1 MLRIF
6 KLPLF
11 LLYDSFIAVIVFLSY
26 LIPVQG
32 EHMFIYFKENF
43 MTRKLTLS
51 LLAASSLSLVGCG
64 GSSTSHEP
72 APIVPNSGELNIGF
86 LGLPDGA
93 SADVLV
99 EGPNGYSNTVSTS
112 TLLTQLAP
120 GTYTL
125 SSVAQSI
132 NNKRYLGINESI
144 SLNVSNGLVSNA
156 IYEFGY
162 ATQTIGTVSGFG
174 SLYVNGVRYNT
185 GNADF
190 TINGQPGSEDAIRL
204 GDRVVLS
211 GLTNNQ
217 GRFIANSVNYEATAT
232 GQIQHIDYAN
242 ETITVHGQTFVLTGE
257 SNLEEVTFDALKQG
271 NFVEI
276 SAVYSEQ
283 RGFLI
288 SKLERKD
295 DEDTL
300 SLTAKVT
307 ALDSANN
314 TLTINDTTFDASNV
328 TVAQELAV
336 GDIVEIE
343 FNQLNDINVITDI
356 EIEHYDEQDGVSVI
370 LDGPI
375 VNVTDSSITIANT
388 QVLIN
393 DDTDFEDI
401 SLAQLANGTRV
412 VVEAIIINNQHIA
425 EEIALY
431 VSADSDIEGKI
442 TDINL
447 ALNTI
452 TVNERE
458 YTITPFTL
466 FDDES
471 SADDKQLALSS
482 LGIGD
487 FVEIDFYSDDNG
499 NAFVTKLEREEQPEN
514 DDDIS
519 ISGKVSNINLDTN
532 TFNVSGI
539 TLFVNASSDLENR
552 FGNDVSVQDFMASL
566 SDNDKL
572 ELEVFKTSE
581 DGYLV
586 LEAKYQDS
594 YDDSFDI
601 EGSITEFN
609 SIQDFNVN
617 GFQIIT
623 DENTQF
629 SHPLDMFQNGV
640 EVEIDAVQQD
650 GNTLLA
656 LAVELEDENDTREIE
671 GEVTAIQNDTITVN
685 DTAILLTADTQ
696 FENGTREQL
705 REGVMVEI
713 DAIINSQGQ
722 LVATEIEFEQQDDI
736 ELNGSITEIVSDFQ
750 FKVNDT
756 LVYFDANTQFEN
768 GNQSKL
774 ALDVLIEV
782 DAIETAI
789 GLYAAEIEFKANE
802 EFEIEGEIQNLTDTQ
817 FTLSDVVIHYSSYT
831 QFELEGNQLE
841 NGLSVEVAGTID
853 KKGQYI
859 AWRIAFDD

>member
-1 MLRIF
+1 
-6 KLPLF
+6 
-11 LLYDSFIAVIVFLSY
+11 
-26 LIPVQG
+26 
-32 EHMFIYFKENF
+32 

-51 LLAASSLSLVGCG
+51 LLAASTLSLVGCG

-185 GNADF
+185 DNADF

-232 GQIQHIDYAN
+232 GHIQHIDYAN

-271 NFVEI
+271 DFVEI

-283 RGFLI
+283 SGFLI

-307 ALDSANN
+307 ALDSAIN
-314 TLTINDTTFDASNV
+314 TLTINDTTFDTSNV
-328 TVAQELAV
+328 TVPQELTV

-343 FNQLNDINVITDI
+343 FNQLNDVNVITDI

-393 DDTDFEDI
+393 DDTDFENI
-401 SLAQLANGTRV
+401 SLAQLVNGTRV
-412 VVEAIIINNQHIA
+412 VVEAIIIDNQHIA

-431 VSADSDIEGKI
+431 VSADSDIEGVI

-471 SADDKQLALSS
+471 NADDKQLTLSS
-482 LGIGD
+482 LAMGD

-499 NAFVTKLEREEQPEN
+499 NAFVTKLEREEQSEN

-539 TLFVNASSDLENR
+539 TVFVNASSELENR
-552 FGNDVSVQDFMASL
+552 FGNDVPVQDFMASL

-671 GEVTAIQNDTITVN
+671 GEITAIQNDTITVN
-685 DTAILLTADTQ
+685 DTAILLTANTQ

-705 REGVMVEI
+705 REGVTVEI

-774 ALDVLIEV
+774 ALDVLVEV

-789 GLYAAEIEFKANE
+789 GLYAAEIEFKAND

-817 FTLSDVVIHYSSYT
+817 FTLSDVVIHYSSDT

>member
-1 MLRIF
+1 
-6 KLPLF
+6 
-11 LLYDSFIAVIVFLSY
+11 
-26 LIPVQG
+26 
-32 EHMFIYFKENF
+32 

-51 LLAASSLSLVGCG
+51 LLAASTLSLVGCG

-185 GNADF
+185 DNADF

-232 GQIQHIDYAN
+232 GHIQHIDYAN

-271 NFVEI
+271 DFVEI

-283 RGFLI
+283 SGFLI

-307 ALDSANN
+307 ALDSVNN
-314 TLTINDTTFDASNV
+314 TLTINDTTFDTSNV
-328 TVAQELAV
+328 TVPPELAV

-343 FNQLNDINVITDI
+343 FNQLNDVNVITDI
-356 EIEHYDEQDGVSVI
+356 EIGHYDEQDGVSVI

-412 VVEAIIINNQHIA
+412 VVEAIIIDNQHIA

-431 VSADSDIEGKI
+431 VSADSDIEGVI
-442 TDINL
+442 TDIDL
-447 ALNTI
+447 ALNNI

-471 SADDKQLALSS
+471 GADDKQLALSS

-487 FVEIDFYSDDNG
+487 FVEIDFYNDDNG

-539 TLFVNASSDLENR
+539 TVFVNASSDLENR
-552 FGNDVSVQDFMASL
+552 FGNDVPVQDFMASL
-566 SDNDKL
+566 SGNDKL

-601 EGSITEFN
+601 EGSVTEFN

-656 LAVELEDENDTREIE
+656 LAVELEGENDTREIE
-671 GEVTAIQNDTITVN
+671 GEITAIQNDTITVN

-705 REGVMVEI
+705 REGVTVEI
-713 DAIINSQGQ
+713 DAFINGQGQ

-774 ALDVLIEV
+774 ALDVLVEV

-817 FTLSDVVIHYSSYT
+817 FTLSDVVINYSSDT

>member
-1 MLRIF
+1 M
-6 KLPLF
+6 
-11 LLYDSFIAVIVFLSY
+11 
-26 LIPVQG
+26 
-32 EHMFIYFKENF
+32 
-43 MTRKLTLS
+43 
-51 LLAASSLSLVGCG
+51 
-64 GSSTSHEP
+64 
-72 APIVPNSGELNIGF
+72 
-86 LGLPDGA
+86 
-93 SADVLV
+93 
-99 EGPNGYSNTVSTS
+99 
-112 TLLTQLAP
+112 
-120 GTYTL
+120 
-125 SSVAQSI
+125 
-132 NNKRYLGINESI
+132 
-144 SLNVSNGLVSNA
+144 VSNA

-185 GNADF
+185 DNADF
-190 TINGQPGSEDAIRL
+190 TVNGQLGSEDAIRL

-232 GQIQHIDYAN
+232 GQIQHNDYAN
-242 ETITVHGQTFVLTGE
+242 ETITIHGQTFVLTGE
-257 SNLEEVTFDALKQG
+257 SNLEEVTFNALKQG
-271 NFVEI
+271 DFAEI

-314 TLTINDTTFDASNV
+314 TLTISDTTFDTSNV
-328 TVAQELAV
+328 TVPQELAV
-336 GDIVEIE
+336 GNIVKIE
-343 FNQLNDINVITDI
+343 FNQLNDVNVITYI
-356 EIEHYDEQDGVSVI
+356 EIENYDEHDGVSVI

-375 VNVTDSSITIANT
+375 ANVTDNSITIANT

-393 DDTDFEDI
+393 DDTDFENI

-431 VSADSDIEGKI
+431 ISADSDIEGVI
-442 TDINL
+442 TDIDL

-471 SADDKQLALSS
+471 SADDKQLTLSS
-482 LGIGD
+482 LAIGD
-487 FVEIDFYSDDNG
+487 FVEIDFYSDDND
-499 NAFVTKLEREEQPEN
+499 NAFVTKLEREEQSEN
-514 DDDIS
+514 DEIS

-539 TLFVNASSDLENR
+539 TVFVNASSELENR
-552 FGNDVSVQDFMASL
+552 FGNDVPVQDFMASL

-572 ELEVFKTSE
+572 ELEVLKASE

-609 SIQDFNVN
+609 SILDFNVN

-656 LAVELEDENDTREIE
+656 LAVELEDDNDTREIE
-671 GEVTAIQNDTITVN
+671 GEITAIQNDTIIVN

-696 FENGTREQL
+696 FENGTRE
-705 REGVMVEI
+705 
-713 DAIINSQGQ
+713 
-722 LVATEIEFEQQDDI
+722 
-736 ELNGSITEIVSDFQ
+736 
-750 FKVNDT
+750 
-756 LVYFDANTQFEN
+756 
-768 GNQSKL
+768 
-774 ALDVLIEV
+774 
-782 DAIETAI
+782 
-789 GLYAAEIEFKANE
+789 
-802 EFEIEGEIQNLTDTQ
+802 
-817 FTLSDVVIHYSSYT
+817 
-831 QFELEGNQLE
+831 
-841 NGLSVEVAGTID
+841 
-853 KKGQYI
+853 
-859 AWRIAFDD
+859 